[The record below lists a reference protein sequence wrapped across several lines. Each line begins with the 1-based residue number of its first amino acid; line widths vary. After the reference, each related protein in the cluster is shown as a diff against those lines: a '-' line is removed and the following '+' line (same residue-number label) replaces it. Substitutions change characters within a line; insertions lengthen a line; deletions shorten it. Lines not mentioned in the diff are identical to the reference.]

1 MKKFIQLL
9 LIYFAINIAH
19 AQTGNVGVGT
29 ALPAEKLQVAG
40 NVLVDQT
47 VIATKGLISGKI
59 QRKYGLATTVDNAF
73 HTVELDAG
81 YGATAISV
89 YSNAS
94 FDGDIKIIGTDISPL
109 LSTTSAWYYTDAANN
124 TDTWRSLT
132 AATVKGQSSTGS
144 GCDNCSQKVY
154 CPDGYIVT
162 GWEAHASTFLE
173 DRLHIKCTQLASG
186 YTTVE
191 TNEGVESILSF
202 PGADVDNMTH
212 VGSCPTG
219 TFIKGISIYTGTY
232 YAGPLQVNCTGIKR

>member
-109 LSTTSAWYYTDAANN
+109 LSTTSAWYYTDAAN
-124 TDTWRSLT
+124 TWTSKT
-132 AATVKGQSSTGS
+132 AATVKGQSFPNEGR
-144 GCDNCSQKVY
+144 DNCSQRVY
-154 CPDGYIVT
+154 CPDGYIAT
-162 GWEAHASTFLE
+162 GWEAHVNAAGYLE